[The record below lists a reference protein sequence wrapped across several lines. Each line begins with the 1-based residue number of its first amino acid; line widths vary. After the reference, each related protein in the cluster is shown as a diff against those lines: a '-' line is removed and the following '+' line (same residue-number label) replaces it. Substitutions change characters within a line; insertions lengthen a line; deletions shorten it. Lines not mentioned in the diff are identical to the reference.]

1 MNRDT
6 VLVTICVTIV
16 LLSLNLTVWALNRTD
31 AQAETRRVEYC
42 MRFAPYATLDELT
55 ACLTQARG

>member
-1 MNRDT
+1 MNRT
-6 VLVTICVTIV
+6 VLAVCITLVV
-16 LLSLNLTVWALNRTD
+16 LSINITVWALNRTD

>member
-1 MNRDT
+1 MNR
-6 VLVTICVTIV
+6 VIFIC
-16 LLSLNLTVWALNRTD
+16 LTVIAVALILAMWGMHRTD
-31 AQAETRRVEYC
+31 AKAETARVEYC